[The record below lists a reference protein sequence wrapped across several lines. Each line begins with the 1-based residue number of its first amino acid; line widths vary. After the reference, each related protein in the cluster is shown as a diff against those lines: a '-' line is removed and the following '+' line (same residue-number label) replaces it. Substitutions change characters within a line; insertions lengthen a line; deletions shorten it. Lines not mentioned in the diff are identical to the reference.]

1 MLQIIGNL
9 NNTQVLLKLMAL
21 ELLKK
26 CIICWRQSASSSRP
40 EPQRALRGVSV
51 CSWAHGSPLGHFFSI
66 MPDKWTYTTFLGEWW
81 LLQAS
86 IVLPY
91 QLCRAWRLSL
101 NAFTGCFTLES
112 EHGLLLDPSL
122 PLPMPLIYF
131 GFFREPGHLNSIS
144 CVPFCFP
151 TIYTPVMDWMCPL
164 PQIYT

>member
-1 MLQIIGNL
+1 MLQILGNH
-9 NNTQVLLKLMAL
+9 NNTQFLLKPMAL

-26 CIICWRQSASSSRP
+26 CIIRLRQSASSSGP
-40 EPQRALRGVSV
+40 KPQRALGGVSV

-66 MPDKWTYTTFLGEWW
+66 MPDKWTYSIFLGEWW

-91 QLCRAWRLSL
+91 QLCRARRLSL
-101 NAFTGCFTLES
+101 NALAGCFTLEG

-122 PLPMPLIYF
+122 PPPMPLIYSSS
-131 GFFREPGHLNSIS
+131 FREPDHLNSIS

-151 TIYTPVMDWMCPL
+151 TIYTPVRDWTCPL
-164 PQIYT
+164 PEICT